1 MPEPL
6 RIVMAD
12 DNYVA
17 FLRTNRIG
25 RGPTADR
32 LDLL

>member
-12 DNYVA
+12 DNYLVREDA
-17 FLRTNRIG
+17 RRLWPS
-25 RGPTADR
+25 RGFRQPV
-32 LDLL
+32 